1 MERKCILFQTNKIQ
15 EQILQIIGYSAMGIR
30 RKRNCSPA
38 IYSRCKFWGHINQ
51 AKSRSLGLTGLK
63 SHSSPN
69 TTRDLPPHC
78 PRPTHRNIWW
88 TLLPQNHDQ
97 NTLLLLAKNIS
108 SFSSIQY
115 SWGWSRAVTAVAGLL
130 LLVTFANLL
139 LAFTDKITCNS
150 VSLSEQLRQLR
161 AGDLKIHQILS
172 LLLLLLVYCSEIC
185 RVQPCSQPC
194 PS

>member
-15 EQILQIIGYSAMGIR
+15 EQILQIIGYSAMGIQ

-78 PRPTHRNIWW
+78 PRPPRPPHTAIFGGRYCHRIMIKIHYCSWLK
-88 TLLPQNHDQ
+88 TFHLS
-97 NTLLLLAKNIS
+97 AS
-108 SFSSIQY
+108 AQY
-115 SWGWSRAVTAVAGLL
+115 SWGWSCAVTAVSGLL
-130 LLVTFANLL
+130 LLQTFNLCQS
-139 LAFTDKITCNS
+139 LA
-150 VSLSEQLRQLR
+150 
-161 AGDLKIHQILS
+161 
-172 LLLLLLVYCSEIC
+172 YW
-185 RVQPCSQPC
+185 
-194 PS
+194 

>member
-15 EQILQIIGYSAMGIR
+15 EQILQIIAYSAMGIR

-115 SWGWSRAVTAVAGLL
+115 SWGSHCSRRPFAAFNLCQSLACLL
-130 LLVTFANLL
+130 IKLPAILWAFLSTRVNHELVT
-139 LAFTDKITCNS
+139 
-150 VSLSEQLRQLR
+150 
-161 AGDLKIHQILS
+161 
-172 LLLLLLVYCSEIC
+172 
-185 RVQPCSQPC
+185 
-194 PS
+194 

>member
-30 RKRNCSPA
+30 RERNCSPA

-78 PRPTHRNIWW
+78 PRPPWAPHTAIFGGRYCHRIM
-88 TLLPQNHDQ
+88 
-97 NTLLLLAKNIS
+97 I
-108 SFSSIQY
+108 
-115 SWGWSRAVTAVAGLL
+115 
-130 LLVTFANLL
+130 
-139 LAFTDKITCNS
+139 
-150 VSLSEQLRQLR
+150 
-161 AGDLKIHQILS
+161 KIH
-172 LLLLLLVYCSEIC
+172 YCSWLKTFHLSAQFSIHEAEA
-185 RVQPCSQPC
+185 VQSLQSPAFCC
-194 PS
+194 F

>member
-15 EQILQIIGYSAMGIR
+15 EQILQIIAYSAMGIR

-51 AKSRSLGLTGLK
+51 AKSRSLGLAGLK

-78 PRPTHRNIWW
+78 PRPPHRNIWW

-130 LLVTFANLL
+130 LLLTFANLL
-139 LAFTDKITCNS
+139 LAYWQNYLQFCEPFWATASITSWWPKNTS
-150 VSLSEQLRQLR
+150 DIIFAVIVI
-161 AGDLKIHQILS
+161 G
-172 LLLLLLVYCSEIC
+172 LL
-185 RVQPCSQPC
+185 
-194 PS
+194 